1 MTEEHATT
9 HPTTLATA
17 HADTGAGS
25 TADHPAASG
34 DHAAGGDDHGA
45 GHGHGDAEA
54 PLGPV
59 DVVAWGA
66 GLLGVLLG
74 GVTALAFALST
85 GLLDA

>member
-1 MTEEHATT
+1 MTDDHATT
-9 HPTTLATA
+9 HPATPATA
-17 HADTGAGS
+17 HVDTGAG
-25 TADHPAASG
+25 TTG

-45 GHGHGDAEA
+45 GHGHGEPET

-59 DVVAWGA
+59 DVVTWGA

>member
-1 MTEEHATT
+1 MTDDHATT

-17 HADTGAGS
+17 HADTGAGT
-25 TADHPAASG
+25 TA

-45 GHGHGDAEA
+45 GHGHGEAEA

>member
-1 MTEEHATT
+1 MTDDHATT
-9 HPTTLATA
+9 HPKTMTTA
-17 HADTGAGS
+17 HADTAADTAAAT
-25 TADHPAASG
+25 TADHAAV
-34 DHAAGGDDHGA
+34 GDDHGA
-45 GHGHGDAEA
+45 GHGHGEAEV